1 MSTGQSGDK
10 QLMTR
15 GISISLMLAATA
27 ACAPAPIRQASSR
40 PQAIAIAAPLL
51 AAHNRER
58 ASFGSPP
65 IAWDPAVAAGAT
77 AHAAQLARIGR
88 LQHSQR
94 NARPGQGE
102 NLWIGTRGAFALDTM
117 ARDWAS
123 ERRFF
128 RSGRF
133 PATSRS
139 GNWADAGHYTQM
151 VWPTTQRLGCGLARS
166 AQWDVLVC
174 RYWPAGNVDG
184 VKLGRS

>member
-1 MSTGQSGDK
+1 
-10 QLMTR
+10 MTR
-15 GISISLMLAATA
+15 AISFSLMLVATA
-27 ACAPAPIRQASSR
+27 ACAPAPAPIRHAAPRLQ
-40 PQAIAIAAPLL
+40 PVTIAAPLL

-65 IAWDPAVAAGAT
+65 MVWDPAVAASAT
-77 AHAAQLARIGR
+77 AHAAQLARLGR
-88 LQHSQR
+88 LRHSPR
-94 NARPGQGE
+94 TVRPGQGE
-102 NLWIGTRGAFALDTM
+102 NLWIGTRGAFGVDTM

-184 VKLGRS
+184 VRLGRN